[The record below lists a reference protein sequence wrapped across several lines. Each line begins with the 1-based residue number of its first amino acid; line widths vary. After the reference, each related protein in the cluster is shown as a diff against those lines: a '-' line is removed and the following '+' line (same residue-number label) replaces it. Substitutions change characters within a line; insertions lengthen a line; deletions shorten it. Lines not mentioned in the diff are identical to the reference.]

1 MQNCGQLHGLGKTET
16 GVYKV
21 RPDPA
26 IENDIYIYCDHDTD
40 DGGWLVLQRRSGN
53 GALNMTQSWD
63 MYRDGF
69 GNVSTEFWIGN
80 KYLSQLTN
88 HTAYEIMFV
97 FTRANGSVLK
107 KTKCDAFNVS
117 SEEEN
122 YRLQLGSC
130 EGPDGEILKYSN
142 WTEFSTLDNDNG
154 FGSLNCTNDI
164 TGWWYGSCN
173 SYLNNKIMSCLGLPS
188 CDYDVTMMIK
198 PNEGTVKLIS
208 LLWATW
214 EPFMQPINLFFAS
227 LPQQKSSFTSYL
239 LSLCHLQSLTPCF
252 IICLICAL

>member
-1 MQNCGQLHGLGKTET
+1 MQNCGQLHALGETKT

-40 DGGWLVLQRRSGN
+40 DGGWLVFQRRSGN
-53 GALNMTQSWD
+53 GTLNMTQSWD

-130 EGPDGEILKYSN
+130 EGPDAEILKYSN
-142 WTEFSTLDNDNG
+142 WTEFSTLDKDNG
-154 FGSLNCTNDI
+154 FGSLNCTDDI
-164 TGWWYGSCN
+164 TGWWYGSCD
-173 SYLNNKIMSCLGLPS
+173 SYLNNKIMSCFGLPS

-198 PNEGTVKLIS
+198 PNKGTVKIFS
-208 LLWATW
+208 IDS
-214 EPFMQPINLFFAS
+214 FHVFA
-227 LPQQKSSFTSYL
+227 FY
-239 LSLCHLQSLTPCF
+239 
-252 IICLICAL
+252 I